1 MWLLAGYSSVRRP
14 DRLGGGD
21 GSAIHMVPMDWRSH
35 RARQTNVLV
44 LEADARRE
52 STTDTVTVTVRVITQ
67 VLLAR
72 VDHWYG
78 EGATAPMA
86 SARQE

>member
-1 MWLLAGYSSVRRP
+1 
-14 DRLGGGD
+14 
-21 GSAIHMVPMDWRSH
+21 
-35 RARQTNVLV
+35 LV
-44 LEADARRE
+44 LEADAKRE

-78 EGATAPMA
+78 
-86 SARQE
+86 

>member
-1 MWLLAGYSSVRRP
+1 
-14 DRLGGGD
+14 
-21 GSAIHMVPMDWRSH
+21 
-35 RARQTNVLV
+35 